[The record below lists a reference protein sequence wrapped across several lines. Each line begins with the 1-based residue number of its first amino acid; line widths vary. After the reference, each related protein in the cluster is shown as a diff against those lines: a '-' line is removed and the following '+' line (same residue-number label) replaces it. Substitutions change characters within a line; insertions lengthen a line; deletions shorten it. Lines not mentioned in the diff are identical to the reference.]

1 MNIPVILTNLKTVP
15 SGTGERALHLSKIHE
30 SVSQQ
35 TGISIAV
42 AVQATDIFRIA
53 QEVSIPVFAQHG
65 DGISYG
71 SHTGWTLPEALREAG
86 ATGVILNHSEHR
98 FSNRETLL
106 SAVQRAKEVGL
117 FVCLCAESDEEG
129 KLLSEMCSADVIA
142 VEPPEL
148 IGGDISVSTA
158 RPELISDSVQKI
170 SKVPVLVGA
179 GVKNGADVRIAR
191 KLGAVGV
198 LIASGVTKAND
209 PEAVLLDLAQGAQD
223 VW

>member
-1 MNIPVILTNLKTVP
+1 
-15 SGTGERALHLSKIHE
+15 
-30 SVSQQ
+30 
-35 TGISIAV
+35 
-42 AVQATDIFRIA
+42 
-53 QEVSIPVFAQHG
+53 
-65 DGISYG
+65 
-71 SHTGWTLPEALREAG
+71 
-86 ATGVILNHSEHR
+86 
-98 FSNRETLL
+98 
-106 SAVQRAKEVGL
+106 
-117 FVCLCAESDEEG
+117 
-129 KLLSEMCSADVIA
+129 MCSADVIA

-209 PEAVLLDLAQGAQD
+209 PEAVLLDLAQGHKMYGDPPLISHTFVFAL
-223 VW
+223 